1 MPALEEFSLNNFG
14 VLSSPNLTLDLVQNT
29 YLRRL
34 NASGIG
40 QIKLPESDGLEF
52 LTLRTAHDPISTDNK
67 YPDLDLSRYTHLYK
81 VDIDNRVGMLT
92 LPTSSKLDSLSCF
105 RCKPQQLLNLNQQE
119 RLTKLSYGPRR
130 MDAAGLGEP
139 ASTKQPE
146 S

>member
-52 LTLRTAHDPISTDNK
+52 
-67 YPDLDLSRYTHLYK
+67 
-81 VDIDNRVGMLT
+81 
-92 LPTSSKLDSLSCF
+92 
-105 RCKPQQLLNLNQQE
+105 
-119 RLTKLSYGPRR
+119 
-130 MDAAGLGEP
+130 
-139 ASTKQPE
+139 
-146 S
+146 